1 MRNDS
6 DVNVTLVALEKPVR
20 KYDFTAFQCMPLR
33 VEDGV
38 PDLERLMIETMRES
52 ALLLQRL
59 EKCEPHSVIAW
70 PGTRGRR
77 MPESRANA
85 S

>member
-1 MRNDS
+1 MDDS
-6 DVNVTLVALEKPVR
+6 DVNAELLELAKAVR
-20 KYDFTAFQCMPLR
+20 RHDFAAIQSMPLR
-33 VEDGV
+33 VENGV
-38 PDLERLMIETMRES
+38 PDLEQLTIETMRES

-59 EKCEPHSVIAW
+59 ENCEPHSVIAW
-70 PGTRGRR
+70 PRTRGRR